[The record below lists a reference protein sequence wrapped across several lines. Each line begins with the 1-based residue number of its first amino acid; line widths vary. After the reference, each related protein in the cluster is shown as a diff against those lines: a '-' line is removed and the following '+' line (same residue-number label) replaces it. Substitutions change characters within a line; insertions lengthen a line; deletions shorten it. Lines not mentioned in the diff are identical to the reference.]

1 MDNLMTATP
10 AKFTFDL
17 DMGHRAVEAQTITD
31 ERLQGLLDAAR
42 REGFEAGRIEG
53 EKTELARSAQALQA
67 SGEALGQQ
75 TAKLLSAFDNMRKQT
90 LGDAVALSQTIS
102 KKLAIQ
108 LIEREPVAEL
118 QPLIAECMAS
128 IDKAPHLVIRCHPD
142 TADAVRDVAEQHMN
156 TSGFEG
162 RLVIMGEPDIALGDG
177 RVEWVD
183 GGIERN
189 SETISNDIDKA
200 IADYLKASG
209 IEAPKEGE
217 Q

>member
-1 MDNLMTATP
+1 MTATP

-42 REGFEAGRIEG
+42 REGFEAGRVEG

-75 TAKLLSAFDNMRKQT
+75 TARLLSSFDNMRKQT
-90 LGDAVALSQTIS
+90 LGDAVALSRTIS
-102 KKLAIQ
+102 RKLATR

-142 TADAVRDVAEQHMN
+142 TADAVREVAEQHMN

-162 RLVIMGEPDIALGDG
+162 RLLIMGEPDIALGDG

-183 GGIERN
+183 GGIERK

>member
-102 KKLAIQ
+102 KKLATQ